1 MPVEP
6 AIPAEAPVVPIETLL
21 VEKPR
26 RPSVRVSQTPG
37 RMVDE
42 PGLAGSYLTLARLLA
57 ERGPGLAS
65 LDELLSGPPPAG
77 TAPGADQDVVDISLL
92 CYHGRGALER
102 AAVVRRELDEV
113 LSSTQLSRARPLI
126 DELVDL
132 VSLAAEP
139 S

>member
-1 MPVEP
+1 
-6 AIPAEAPVVPIETLL
+6 
-21 VEKPR
+21 
-26 RPSVRVSQTPG
+26 VSQTPE
-37 RMVDE
+37 RIVDE